1 MAWIPFPGDFLALK
15 EGHMGLSVV
24 WHLQCTSHLF
34 LETVSQA
41 VILVSLGMNQDCA
54 ELNEDSLA
62 LDNMIL

>member
-1 MAWIPFPGDFLALK
+1 
-15 EGHMGLSVV
+15 MGLSVV